1 MNRVT
6 RHNPLRVAFVGLGR
20 RGLANMNRYLLLK
33 QAEVAVICDFSE
45 EALRTAKA
53 SFPMDYPEPLC
64 YRSWQ
69 EMMSAHPEVDLVY
82 ISTDW
87 KSHSPIA
94 VSAMEA
100 GYDVAVEVPAV
111 VDVDG
116 ASRLLKTVETTGRFF
131 TMVEN
136 CCYDPFHL
144 STLALVEA
152 GLLGSVTHCEG
163 AYIHDLRN
171 DHESGAW
178 ISTLSGAGEANPYP
192 THGIGPICQILRAG
206 GGDDRLD
213 SVVSVS
219 PDIAGIN
226 SSLIRTSGGR
236 TVLLQFDVITPRPY
250 SRLQTVCGTRGYVSK
265 YPVPMVMLD
274 GMTEPLTG
282 EALKEFLNLH
292 RHPLLDA
299 YEADGLRLGVP
310 NMMNYIM
317 DRRLFDL
324 LREGKEP
331 DITAAEAV
339 EWSSLAWLT
348 KESIRKAGVTVKI
361 PLWD

>member
-1 MNRVT
+1 MNRAMN
-6 RHNPLRVAFVGLGR
+6 HSPLRVAFVGLGR
-20 RGLANMNRYLLLK
+20 RGLANMHRYLHLP
-33 QAEVAVICDFSE
+33 QAEVSVLCDFSE
-45 EALRTAKA
+45 EALQAAKN
-53 SFPMDYPEPLC
+53 SFPAGYKLPVC
-64 YRSWQ
+64 FRSWS
-69 EMMSAHPEVDLVY
+69 EMMAAAPDVDLVY

-87 KSHSPIA
+87 SSHTPIA

-111 VDVDG
+111 VDAEG
-116 ASRLLKTVETTGRFF
+116 ASLLLKTVAVTGRFF

-178 ISTLSGAGEANPYP
+178 ISNLSCSGRGNPYP
-192 THGIGPICQILRAG
+192 THGLGPICQILRAG
-206 GGDDRLD
+206 GTDDRLD
-213 SVVSVS
+213 TVVSVS
-219 PDIAGIN
+219 PETSGIN
-226 SSLIRTSGGR
+226 SSLIRTSAGR
-236 TVLLQFDVITPRPY
+236 TVLLQFDVVTPRPY
-250 SRLQTVCGTRGYVSK
+250 SRLQTVCGTKGYVSK
-265 YPVPMVMLD
+265 YPVPMAMLD

-282 EALKEFLNLH
+282 EALQKLFAAH
-292 RHPLLDA
+292 RHPLLEA
-299 YEADGLRLGVP
+299 YEADGVRMGVP

-317 DRRLFDL
+317 DRRLIDL
-324 LREGKEP
+324 LSNGCEP
-331 DITAAEAV
+331 DITVADAV

-348 KESIRKAGVTVKI
+348 RESALYGGI
-361 PLWD
+361 PVSIPSYR